1 MYKVYLKQAWALDG
15 AESASS
21 PPLYHRYGLG
31 DLDGDGH
38 SGGLSYPDGEYRPGG
53 EQGPDGLR
61 IERIV

>member
-1 MYKVYLKQAWALDG
+1 MYKVYLKTSLGLDG
-15 AESASS
+15 AESLLHRR
-21 PPLYHRYGLG
+21 LYHRYGLG

-38 SGGLSYPDGEYRPGG
+38 SGGLPYPDGEYRPGG

>member
-1 MYKVYLKQAWALDG
+1 MGLDG
-15 AESASS
+15 AESLLHRR
-21 PPLYHRYGLG
+21 LYHRYGLG